1 MQPPL
6 GRKPNR
12 PVEGKE
18 EKTVGRPVRE
28 ISISG
33 YMMTSL
39 IIASW
44 TFEEKSV
51 FATLLRAVILVPF
64 IYAMRPRVICKGT
77 SEEHVKQKKDGV
89 RLCNAEKDLP
99 KVNSTVVFLMHSESI
114 LSGVVFEFLQI
125 SGM

>member
-77 SEEHVKQKKDGV
+77 SEEHVK
-89 RLCNAEKDLP
+89 
-99 KVNSTVVFLMHSESI
+99 
-114 LSGVVFEFLQI
+114 
-125 SGM
+125 